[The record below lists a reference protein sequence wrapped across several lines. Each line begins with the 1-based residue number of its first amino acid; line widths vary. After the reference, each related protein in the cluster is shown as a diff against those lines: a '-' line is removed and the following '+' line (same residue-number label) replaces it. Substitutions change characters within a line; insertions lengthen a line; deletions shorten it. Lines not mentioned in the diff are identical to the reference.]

1 MKTSNDN
8 YNDEEDIGGIARKI
22 SDGLYINITRIP
34 THHVDFD
41 GDALDAQGKIPDDDT
56 FEKIM
61 KDNLRDKDSILP
73 KGDKDQGNETI
84 GIP

>member
-1 MKTSNDN
+1 MKNADDN
-8 YNDEEDIGGIARKI
+8 YNDEADIGGIAKKI
-22 SDGLYINITRIP
+22 SDGLYININRIP
-34 THHVDFD
+34 THNVDFD
-41 GDALDAQGKIPDDDT
+41 GDALDVLGKLPDDDT

-73 KGDKDQGNETI
+73 EDNDHGNETI

>member
-1 MKTSNDN
+1 MKNTDDN
-8 YNDEEDIGGIARKI
+8 YNDEADIGGIARKI
-22 SDGLYINITRIP
+22 SDGLYININRIP
-34 THHVDFD
+34 THNVDYE
-41 GDALDAQGKIPDDDT
+41 GDSMNALGQVPDDDT

-73 KGDKDQGNETI
+73 EDKDQGNETI

>member
-1 MKTSNDN
+1 MKNTDDN
-8 YNDEEDIGGIARKI
+8 YNDEADIGGIAKKI
-22 SDGLYINITRIP
+22 SDGLYININRIP
-34 THHVDFD
+34 THNVDFD
-41 GDALDAQGKIPDDDT
+41 GDALDVLGKLPDDDT

-73 KGDKDQGNETI
+73 EDKDHGNETI